1 MAKNKEATIETIMV
15 GTKTY
20 ELYRKLISACD
31 TEHKIIGYGE
41 AACISLAKGQQG
53 ILASNNLKEY
63 GLAHMTTGDIM
74 KMVLDE
80 RYIDE
85 VQGNTIWA
93 NMLARRR

>member
-1 MAKNKEATIETIMV
+1 
-15 GTKTY
+15 
-20 ELYRKLISACD
+20 
-31 TEHKIIGYGE
+31 
-41 AACISLAKGQQG
+41 
-53 ILASNNLKEY
+53 
-63 GLAHMTTGDIM
+63 MTTGDIM